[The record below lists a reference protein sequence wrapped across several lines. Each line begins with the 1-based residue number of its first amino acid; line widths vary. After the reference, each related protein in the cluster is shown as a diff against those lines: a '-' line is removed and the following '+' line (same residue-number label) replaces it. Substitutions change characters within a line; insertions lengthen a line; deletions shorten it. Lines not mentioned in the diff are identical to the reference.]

1 MNIKHQ
7 YKALC
12 LLAVLTVITNLK
24 NSVVMSLKLI
34 VALLLF
40 SGWTTAQA
48 ATISFTTGWNT
59 SNNGFS
65 SGANVDNRFDSLNA
79 FSSRS
84 ISQFDPSL
92 GILTSINIEF
102 FNMSLSSSAS
112 ANFRDDTL
120 FSTVGGLQRLQ
131 NMFLDITMPNYSFNR
146 SAFTRTDTCFDTSG
160 LFSSSSCN
168 TSLGFST
175 NSLSNASAS
184 LGSLSTYT
192 GLGSVN
198 IGVSQN
204 ASLFTN
210 ETDGDNGYVNTRSGL
225 VRTAG
230 SVRVTYDYA
239 VVPVP
244 AATWLFG
251 SGLIG
256 LIGVARR
263 KKA

>member
-12 LLAVLTVITNLK
+12 LLTGLTVLTNLK
-24 NSVVMSLKLI
+24 NSVAMSLKLV

-48 ATISFTTGWNT
+48 ASISFTTGWNT
-59 SNNGFS
+59 SNGIS

-79 FSSRS
+79 FSGRN

-92 GILTSINIEF
+92 GILTGINIDF
-102 FNMSLSSSAS
+102 FNMSLSSRAS

-131 NMFLDITMPNYSFNR
+131 DMSIAITMPGYSFSR
-146 SAFTRTDTCFDTSG
+146 FASARTSTCSDTSG

-168 TSLGFST
+168 TSLGFNT
-175 NSLSNASAS
+175 NFLSNASAS
-184 LGSLSTYT
+184 LGSLTTYI

-198 IGVSQN
+198 IGARQN
-204 ASLFTN
+204 ARLFTN
-210 ETDGDNGYVNTRSGL
+210 ETDGDNGYVNSRSGL
-225 VRTAG
+225 VRASG
-230 SVRVTYDYA
+230 SIRVTYDYT

-244 AATWLFG
+244 AAIWLLG

-256 LIGVARR
+256 FIGVARR

>member
-1 MNIKHQ
+1 
-7 YKALC
+7 
-12 LLAVLTVITNLK
+12 
-24 NSVVMSLKLI
+24 
-34 VALLLF
+34 
-40 SGWTTAQA
+40 
-48 ATISFTTGWNT
+48 
-59 SNNGFS
+59 
-65 SGANVDNRFDSLNA
+65 
-79 FSSRS
+79 
-84 ISQFDPSL
+84 
-92 GILTSINIEF
+92 
-102 FNMSLSSSAS
+102 MSLSSSAS
-112 ANFRDDTL
+112 ANFRDTTL

-131 NMFLDITMPNYSFNR
+131 NMSLGITMPNYSFNR
-146 SAFTRTDTCFDTSG
+146 PVFTRTSTCSDTSG

-184 LGSLSTYT
+184 LGSLSTYI

-210 ETDGDNGYVNTRSGL
+210 ETDGDNGFVNNRSGL

-230 SVRVTYDYA
+230 TVRVTYDYT

-244 AATWLFG
+244 AAAWLFG

-256 LIGVARR
+256 LIGVARH
-263 KKA
+263 KA